1 MAKNGLE
8 TICSSYF
15 LFFNGF
21 ALKTHCFDTCY
32 PPFFTSCKAI
42 LKYFLGKLLVYARF
56 FFCTFPHI
64 LKAQCNVKEDEMQDP
79 LLLLL
84 RTMHLP
90 KRVNGIMN

>member
-32 PPFFTSCKAI
+32 PPFFTSWKAI
-42 LKYFLGKLLVYARF
+42 LKYFLGKPLVPKIIFLFHFSPHFKSTVQCQGGRDARPIVASF
-56 FFCTFPHI
+56 
-64 LKAQCNVKEDEMQDP
+64 EDNAF
-79 LLLLL
+79 
-84 RTMHLP
+84 T
-90 KRVNGIMN
+90 